1 MSAPQSEADAHGV
14 RSSTTFEAQVAGT
27 ILTCGFMRDQ
37 GDLKTLSRLSF
48 MVRLSWKGSGI
59 HVCSRRK
66 PRRDGLL

>member
-27 ILTCGFMRDQ
+27 ILTCDFMRDQ

-48 MVRLSWKGSGI
+48 IVRLSWKG
-59 HVCSRRK
+59 VEFTFAPDESRVWM
-66 PRRDGLL
+66 DF